1 MTTVTENT
9 CTDRIYEEI
18 TSAVKSDAK
27 QNGLLTLLQFMEN
40 QLNTAPASSAAR
52 YHHAYSGGLVAH
64 IWETYNIAMGLVDGL
79 IDSNLAYTNS
89 DNHMNTSFFIG
100 DEEFEMLHCLD
111 RESVLT
117 VSILHDIHKVMDAQD
132 LPQYEAN
139 ILKSGAVS
147 DKIPYKVNKD
157 CFAYKC
163 LSSHVDDI
171 AEHDVDAPLRSL
183 AWLFQNNMLELKNGG
198 VRSLALLAARAP
210 SLLPELTPYEIDA
223 VRYHGGAYETS
234 KFELAGN
241 ENPLT
246 ILFHCADMLS
256 SRFGA
261 TRQQQ

>member
-18 TSAVKSDAK
+18 TSAVSSDAK
-27 QNGLLTLLQFMEN
+27 QNGLLALLQIMEN

-64 IWETYNIAMGLVDGL
+64 IWETYNIAMSLVDGL
-79 IDSNLAYTNS
+79 VENSLAYTNS
-89 DNHMNTSFFIG
+89 NNYLGTSFSIG
-100 DEEFEMLHCLD
+100 DEEFETLHCLD

-163 LSSHVDDI
+163 LSSE
-171 AEHDVDAPLRSL
+171 EHDVDAPLRSL
-183 AWLFQNNMLELKNGG
+183 AWLFQNNMLEIKNGG

-210 SLLPELTPYEIDA
+210 SLLQELTPYEIDA
-223 VRYHGGAYETS
+223 IRYHGGAYETS

-261 TRQQQ
+261 TRQQ